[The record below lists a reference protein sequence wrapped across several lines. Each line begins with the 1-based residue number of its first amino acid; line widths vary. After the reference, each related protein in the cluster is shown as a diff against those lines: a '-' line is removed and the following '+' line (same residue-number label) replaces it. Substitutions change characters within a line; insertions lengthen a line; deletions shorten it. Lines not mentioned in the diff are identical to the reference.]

1 MIINMNDIFFSYDK
15 RKYIEDLQNKFKKI
29 QEISSLIDQCI
40 DSNQLVCVLKIK
52 FQKLFLT

>member
-1 MIINMNDIFFSYDK
+1 MIFFCSYDK

-40 DSNQLVCVLKIK
+40 DSN
-52 FQKLFLT
+52 